1 MKRIRKLLGM
11 AVTFAFALA
20 ILPATAL
27 AVDEY
32 DLHVNGEQFTS
43 EIFRSIIQEQ
53 FPEAKCYISEIN
65 TNPIIYL

>member
-43 EIFRSIIQEQ
+43 
-53 FPEAKCYISEIN
+53 
-65 TNPIIYL
+65 